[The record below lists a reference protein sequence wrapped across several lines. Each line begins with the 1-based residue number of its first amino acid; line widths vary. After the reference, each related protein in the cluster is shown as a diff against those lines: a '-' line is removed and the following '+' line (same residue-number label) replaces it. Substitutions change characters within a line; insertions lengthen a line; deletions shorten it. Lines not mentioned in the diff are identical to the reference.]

1 MAQYFYSI
9 NRGKTQQ
16 SGNVLVATAA
26 PTSDTYVQILT
37 TNNPTRMDAI
47 LALRAIEKYILS
59 NGLPGGN
66 SNIGVDLPPL

>member
-1 MAQYFYSI
+1 MATWFYSI

-16 SGNVLVATAA
+16 TGNVLVATSA
-26 PTSDTYVQILT
+26 PTADTYVQVLS
-37 TNNPTRMDAI
+37 TNNPTRKDVI
-47 LALRAIEKYILS
+47 LGLRTIIKYIES

>member
-9 NRGKTQQ
+9 NRGQGQQ
-16 SGNVLVATAA
+16 TGKVLVATAA
-26 PTSDTYVQILT
+26 PTADTYVQILT

-59 NGLPGGN
+59 NGLPGGA